1 MVKKLSLF
9 LFSLSIFLTSVS
21 SKPID
26 KLNKTEVYTYGYFIG
41 SISKTCF
48 LNESGILDKYEAI
61 NSIKGTLKLLELKE
75 YKSVKNFVKEA
86 SLSGPCSKLML
97 EIWY

>member
-1 MVKKLSLF
+1 MVKKLGLF
-9 LFSLSIFLTSVS
+9 LFFSSIFLTSVLS
-21 SKPID
+21 RPID
-26 KLNKTEVYTYGYFIG
+26 KLNKTEVYKYGYFIG

-48 LNESGILDKYEAI
+48 LNESGILDKYQAI
-61 NSIKGTLKLLELKE
+61 NSIKGTLKLLDLKE
-75 YKSVKNFVKEA
+75 YKSVKNLVKEA